1 MHKEDRGARNRA
13 SSAEERQLKFIKRV
27 KERHGDKVDCS
38 QTVFVD
44 MSTSVSVS
52 CYIHGIYQAKPRTLL
67 ECGTGCKECAK
78 EARLA
83 PRAKQMQEMLISGKK
98 RCSKCHQVKT
108 HSEFAKTKDKASG
121 MISHCKTCVNSKNKK
136 LWEEGSVRD
145 AVYRRKY
152 GISLKQY
159 EFLFEEQAGL
169 CKICGTDDPRGHGS
183 KNGRFFVDHCHD
195 TGKVRGLLCH
205 HCNIGIGAFRDDTV
219 KLSKAIQYLVQAGP
233 SFNCCTS
240 GGFGQNRNLGAT
252 LN

>member
-98 RCSKCHQVKT
+98 RCSKCHQVKP

-240 GGFGQNRNLGAT
+240 RGSGQN
-252 LN
+252 